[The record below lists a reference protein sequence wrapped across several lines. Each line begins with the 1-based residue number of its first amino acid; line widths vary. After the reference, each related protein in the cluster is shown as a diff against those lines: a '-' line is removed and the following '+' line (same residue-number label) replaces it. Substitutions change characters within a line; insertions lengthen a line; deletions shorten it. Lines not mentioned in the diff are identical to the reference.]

1 MASDEALIKGKR
13 HMKKFLKWMGGL
25 FLLALVVQGIKASQ
39 EDTPNSS
46 QTSTSKVQISSTSLE
61 PTFPIP
67 DDQAKFV
74 QAVQKGQNA
83 NKVATNDMQKGGAR
97 ATREKELC
105 SLLLVPGI
113 ANWVGDVYSISSNSD
128 GKGVLEV
135 TIGPDVYV
143 KTWNNAFSDVLH
155 HTMIDPG
162 TSLFDEAS
170 QLKEGQKISFSGS
183 FVRDTRDSIG
193 CFYESSL
200 TLDGKLSE
208 PEFIF
213 RFSDVSPL

>member
-1 MASDEALIKGKR
+1 
-13 HMKKFLKWMGGL
+13 MKKFLKWMGGL
-25 FLLALVVQGIKASQ
+25 FLLALIVQGIKASQ
-39 EDTPNSS
+39 EDKSTSS
-46 QTSTSKVQISSTSLE
+46 QISTSTVQIGVAPPK
-61 PTFPIP
+61 PTIPIP
-67 DDQAKFV
+67 DDQTKFV
-74 QAVQKGQNA
+74 QTVQKAQEA

-97 ATREKELC
+97 AAREKELC
-105 SLLLVPGI
+105 ALLSMPSI

-143 KTWNNAFSDVLH
+143 KTWNNAISDALH
-155 HTMIDPG
+155 STMIDPG
-162 TSLFDEAS
+162 TSLFDRAS
-170 QLKEGQKISFSGS
+170 QLKEGQKIKFSGS
-183 FVRDTRDSIG
+183 FVRDTGDSIG

>member
-1 MASDEALIKGKR
+1 
-13 HMKKFLKWMGGL
+13 MKKFLKWMGGL
-25 FLLALVVQGIKASQ
+25 FLLALIVQGIKASQ
-39 EDTPNSS
+39 EDKPTSS
-46 QTSTSKVQISSTSLE
+46 QTSTSTVPIAE
-61 PTFPIP
+61 APTIPIP
-67 DDQAKFV
+67 DEQTKFV
-74 QAVQKGQNA
+74 QTVQKAQEA

-97 ATREKELC
+97 AAREKELC
-105 SLLLVPGI
+105 ALLSMPSI
-113 ANWVGDVYSISSNSD
+113 SNWVGDVYGISSNSD

-143 KTWNNAFSDVLH
+143 KTWNNAISDALH
-155 HTMIDPG
+155 STMIDPG
-162 TSLFDEAS
+162 ISLFDKVS
-170 QLKEGQKISFSGS
+170 QLKEGQKIKFSGS
-183 FVRDTRDSIG
+183 FVRDTGDSIG